1 MGSRIAAMSLALL
14 VTALLGVIA
23 ANVLVAQAQPS
34 SMSTLDKQSVINQV
48 PAFYAEGERNGFSL
62 KISPNGGYLSTSS
75 SSMTLMPWGY
85 VTAKWSTGT
94 VYIIFLANVTETDFH
109 IGFLYLTNSSNQFAL
124 RLFGY
129 QAGTLNT
136 LTFDGTPTVYARMVE
151 TSSMTMP
158 DVHIQPKARVDN
170 TLSAMGPE
178 LYVNHN
184 YGVMMNGTNI
194 LKITAIQNQI
204 FQGPNDYNELWSL
217 LTDNFGNYYFAILY
231 MQNSDQN
238 HVILEHQVRLNDYQT
253 LLGRTFDARWVGG
266 SFTSFLK
273 VTLPRSV
280 SVVKVDGFPF
290 QTNNMG
296 TVTIYVPS
304 GVTTIEV
311 QNEITSTPDVKLLF
325 ASWDNYGN
333 QNPLKLTINSYAD
346 LKANYQA
353 EYLLTLQTEYGEA
366 KGTGWYAQGTNATF
380 SVPSLVASNNGTRR
394 VFQNF
399 SGDSNSTSNLS
410 WVIMNSSK
418 HISAVWKTQFD
429 VKLESIGVPANSTVV
444 LTINGNSQ
452 LLNGSNISEQW
463 VDNGKQLTIEVQ
475 TRQIQGANVNYNFK
489 GLQVDGQVS
498 SANIVITRPVLI
510 SIVFSDQQKAPTN
523 IDLKATPASTV
534 SGYPVALTG
543 SVSGID
549 GSSKVTISYSTDK
562 LDWQRL
568 ANVSTAQ
575 GGSFTYVWTPSH
587 SGTYFI
593 EASWSGDAQHEPSS
607 KTTSVQVQDVTPT
620 ALVRSSSLT
629 ELVQDVTKQ
638 ISAVPFL
645 ELPLELARSLLVLG
659 AISANLLNPNA
670 SPVLGYFIGSI
681 LVGFVFVFP
690 ISAVILSIK
699 AARSRRPPSAVWLT
713 PLATIW
719 TAALFLFVTNG
730 AFVGVPQVIVAASLV
745 LLTLSSALLVP
756 LTISLL
762 LARAVAG

>member
-1 MGSRIAAMSLALL
+1 
-14 VTALLGVIA
+14 
-23 ANVLVAQAQPS
+23 
-34 SMSTLDKQSVINQV
+34 
-48 PAFYAEGERNGFSL
+48 
-62 KISPNGGYLSTSS
+62 
-75 SSMTLMPWGY
+75 
-85 VTAKWSTGT
+85 
-94 VYIIFLANVTETDFH
+94 
-109 IGFLYLTNSSNQFAL
+109 
-124 RLFGY
+124 
-129 QAGTLNT
+129 
-136 LTFDGTPTVYARMVE
+136 
-151 TSSMTMP
+151 
-158 DVHIQPKARVDN
+158 
-170 TLSAMGPE
+170 
-178 LYVNHN
+178 
-184 YGVMMNGTNI
+184 MMNGTNI

-217 LTDNFGNYYFAILY
+217 ITDDFGNYYFAILY

-238 HVILEHQVRLNDYQT
+238 HVILEHQLRLNDYQT

-280 SVVKVDGFPF
+280 SIVKVNSFPF
-290 QTNNMG
+290 QTDNMG
-296 TVTIYVPS
+296 TVTVYVPS
-304 GVTTIEV
+304 GATTIEV
-311 QNEITSTPDVKLLF
+311 EKEITSTPDMKLLF
-325 ASWDNYGN
+325 TSWDNYGN
-333 QNPLKLTINSYAD
+333 QNPLKLTINTYAD
-346 LKANYQA
+346 LKANYET

-366 KGTGWYAQGTNATF
+366 RGTGWYAQGTNATF

-394 VFQNF
+394 VFQHF

-429 VKLESIGVPANSTVV
+429 VKLESVGVPTNSTVA

-452 LLNGSNISEQW
+452 LLNGTNISEQW
-463 VDNGKQLTIEVQ
+463 VDNGKQLTIQVQ
-475 TRQIQGANVNYNFK
+475 TRQIQAANVNYNFK
-489 GLQVDGQVS
+489 GLRVDGQAS
-498 SANIVITRPVLI
+498 SSNIIITRPVLI

-523 IDLKATPASTV
+523 IDLKATPVSTV

-549 GSSKVTISYSTDK
+549 GPSKVTISYTTDK

-587 SGTYFI
+587 SGTYFV
-593 EASWSGDAQHEPSS
+593 EASWLGDAQHEPSS
-607 KTTSVQVQDVTPT
+607 KTTSVQVQDATPT

-629 ELVQDVTKQ
+629 ELVQELTKQ
-638 ISAVPFL
+638 IGAAPFL
-645 ELPLELARSLLVLG
+645 ALPLELARSLLVLG
-659 AISANLLNPNA
+659 AISANLLSPNA
-670 SPVLGYFIGSI
+670 SPVLGIFIGSI

-730 AFVGVPQVIVAASLV
+730 AFIGVPQVIIAASLI